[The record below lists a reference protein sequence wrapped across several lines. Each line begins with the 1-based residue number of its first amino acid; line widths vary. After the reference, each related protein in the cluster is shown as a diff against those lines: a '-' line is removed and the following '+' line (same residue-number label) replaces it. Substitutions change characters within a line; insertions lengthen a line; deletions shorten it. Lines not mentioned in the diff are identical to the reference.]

1 MRVRFFTIL
10 LSALFIIPTNAATEK
25 RGTQFHMQR
34 LLMKKDA
41 NTRAPLDFNITIK
54 DKNNTL
60 AIIFQSP
67 LPNAEV
73 TITDSNG
80 NAVINE
86 PQTTIYEGKML
97 YIHAPN
103 AYPYIIEITSP
114 SMDVTGEITREVIL

>member
-10 LSALFIIPTNAATEK
+10 LSALFIIPINAATDK
-25 RGTQFHMQR
+25 R
-34 LLMKKDA
+34 KKA
-41 NTRAPLDFNITIK
+41 YIQNVSIERKAATRAPLDFNITIK
-54 DKNNTL
+54 DRDNTL
-60 AIIFQSP
+60 VLIFLSP
-67 LPNAEV
+67 LPNADV

-103 AYPYIIEITSP
+103 AYPYMIEITSP
-114 SMDVTGEITREVIL
+114 SMNVTGEITRE

>member
-1 MRVRFFTIL
+1 MKANLLTIL
-10 LSALFIIPTNAATEK
+10 LAVLFIIPTNAATEK
-25 RGTQFHMQR
+25 RGTHFHMQR
-34 LLMKKDA
+34 LLMKKGA
-41 NTRAPLDFNITIK
+41 STRSTPDFNITVE

-103 AYPYIIEITSP
+103 AYPYMIEITSP
-114 SMDVTGEITREVIL
+114 SMNITGEITRE